1 MFSFRTIG
9 ALTLAALLM
18 VTLPARSSHAE
29 ESVAKASMV
38 QSKGQLESSLSGAV
52 ARVNGTPITRKEVDR
67 VVKVMLAQ
75 SQMRQPVPADVVRQ
89 AEADALEQLI
99 SAELLYQE
107 ASKLELKDL
116 DQRIAETVAQK
127 KGKYTTDAEF
137 EKALKTVDMTPK
149 DLQDFTRKDI
159 VINNFIENR
168 YSPRIAVSDA
178 EARKF
183 YDENAEKFFKK
194 PETATAVSFEQV
206 KDEIIQFIKEEK
218 VQMEL
223 TRYITEVRKTAK
235 VEKP

>member
-18 VTLPARSSHAE
+18 VTLPASPSHAE
-29 ESVAKASMV
+29 ESVVKGSMV
-38 QSKGQLESSLSGAV
+38 QSKGQLESSLNGV
-52 ARVNGTPITRKEVDR
+52 MARVNGTPITRKEVDR

-75 SQMRQPVPADVVRQ
+75 SQMLQPVPPDIMRQ
-89 AEADALEQLI
+89 VEADALEQLI

-127 KGKYTTDAEF
+127 KGKYATDAEF

-168 YSPRIAVSDA
+168 YSPRVAVSDA

-183 YDENAEKFFKK
+183 YDENAEKYFKK
-194 PETATAVSFEQV
+194 PEAATAVSFEQV

-218 VQMEL
+218 VKMEL
-223 TRYITEVRKTAK
+223 TRYITEVRKSAK